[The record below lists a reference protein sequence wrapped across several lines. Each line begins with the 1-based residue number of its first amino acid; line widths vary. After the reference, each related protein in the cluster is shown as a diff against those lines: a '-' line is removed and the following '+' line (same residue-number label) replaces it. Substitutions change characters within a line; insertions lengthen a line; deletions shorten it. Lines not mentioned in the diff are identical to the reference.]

1 MAPRIEAQEIETYWN
16 IFSTRT
22 NGGKFLTGEQ
32 AAPLLKNSGLR
43 DDQLERVWD
52 VADVDNDGNLDFE
65 EFCVAMRIIFDIVNG
80 EYADVPATLP
90 DWLVPESK
98 AHLVQANR
106 ALTGKQVQFETVDD
120 DSDTPGL
127 KDGFDWYMNPQDKAK
142 YESIYQEN
150 RDMRGEVSFSSLE
163 DLYDSLDVPDTDIRS
178 AWNLVNPAASPSI
191 SKDACLA
198 FLHILNNRH
207 EGYRIPRTVP
217 ASLRASFERNQIDYQ
232 VDSRRNAP
240 LGSAAAAASRWAA
253 RADESTSTGRKAKF
267 GDQYLTRLGRGGFK
281 AQGTDFSTAK
291 TDDWEEV
298 RLKKQLADLEAK
310 MERLEADANRGRGGG
325 KRDSKPALVKRE
337 LEQLLDYKRK
347 ELRELEE
354 GGGGNGKGNKGGLR
368 GVADDLQ
375 TVKEQVD
382 GLEAHLSSRMQVLEQ
397 LRREIDDEKAGR

>member
-1 MAPRIEAQEIETYWN
+1 MAPRIEPQEIDTYWN

-22 NGGKFLTGEQ
+22 NGGKYLTGEQ

-65 EFCVAMRIIFDIVNG
+65 EFCVAMRIIFDLVNG
-80 EYADVPATLP
+80 EYADVPTAIP

-106 ALTGKQVQFETVDD
+106 ALTGKQVQFERVEDD
-120 DSDTPGL
+120 DDTPGL
-127 KDGFDWYMNPQDKAK
+127 KDGFDWYMSPQDKAK
-142 YESIYQEN
+142 YEAIYQEN
-150 RDMRGEVSFSSLE
+150 RDMRGEISFNALE
-163 DLYDSLDVPDTDIRS
+163 DLYDSLDVPDTDLRS
-178 AWNLVNPAASPSI
+178 AWNLINPSASSTI
-191 SKDACLA
+191 NKDACLA

-232 VDSRRNAP
+232 VDSQRNS
-240 LGSAAAAASRWAA
+240 SASASAAASRWAA
-253 RADESTSTGRKAKF
+253 KADDTTSTGRKAKF

-291 TDDWEEV
+291 TDAEWEEV
-298 RLKKQLADLEAK
+298 RLKKQLQELEAK
-310 MERLEADANRGRGGG
+310 MERVEAEANRRRGGG

-337 LEQLLDYKRK
+337 LEQLLDYKRR

-354 GGGGNGKGNKGGLR
+354 GTGKARVGGSLK

-375 TVKEQVD
+375 TVKEQVE

-397 LRREIDDEKAGR
+397 LRREIEDEKAGR

>member
-16 IFSTRT
+16 IFTTRT
-22 NGGKFLTGEQ
+22 NGGKYLTGEQ

-106 ALTGKQVQFETVDD
+106 ALTGKQAQFEQVDD

-142 YESIYQEN
+142 YESIYQES
-150 RDMRGEVSFSSLE
+150 RDMRGEVAFNSLE
-163 DLYDSLDVPDTDIRS
+163 DLYESLDVPDTDIRS
-178 AWNLVNPAASPSI
+178 AWNLINPSASSTVN
-191 SKDACLA
+191 KDACLA

-217 ASLRASFERNQIDYQ
+217 ASLRSSFERNQIDYQ
-232 VDSRRNAP
+232 VDSARNNP
-240 LGSAAAAASRWAA
+240 AASRWAA
-253 RADESTSTGRKAKF
+253 RADENTSTGRKAKF

-281 AQGTDFSTAK
+281 AAGTDFSSAQS
-291 TDDWEEV
+291 DEQWEEV
-298 RLKKQLADLEAK
+298 RLKKQLQEIEDRMAK
-310 MERLEADANRGRGGG
+310 VEADANARRGGG
-325 KRDSKPALVKRE
+325 KRDTKPALVKRE
-337 LEQLLDYKRK
+337 LEQLLDYKRR
-347 ELRELEE
+347 ELRDIEE
-354 GGGGNGKGNKGGLR
+354 GKGKAKTGSNLR
-368 GVADDLQ
+368 VVEDDLQ
-375 TVKEQVD
+375 TVRAQIE
-382 GLEAHLSSRMQVLEQ
+382 GLETHLSSRMQVLDQ
-397 LRREIDDEKAGR
+397 LRREIEDEKAGR